1 MNNMTFDNDD
11 ETFTQIINE
20 LKPINKQY
28 SSISR
33 RINSFFKNQNINKLK
48 ENINKKIKIYDLYGI
63 HKEKKYETN
72 EFPYHY
78 IDLNKIDLMIK
89 NLSEMNKL
97 NYIKNKD
104 LEENNKNE
112 EKEKNK
118 NIKKKKK
125 IVKLPLNINQITADP
140 GRYNPNYNSIYKKP
154 FFPFFRKSN
163 VSFFDQFKK
172 KKIKQKINLNKT
184 TFSPLN
190 YYRNKKQFHLNSI
203 PNKFNKNNINK
214 HFNKSMDDFK
224 NNESQIKN
232 SISNNNSSNNIN
244 KKDFFQTEKVFLKK
258 KREKKIVL
266 KKRKSLSL
274 INYSKMIG
282 RKDLTDLNQNQN
294 DYSPKYNSI
303 LPHVRSFKMEN
314 KISFQNMKKNLL
326 NKLIR
331 NYNYSSD
338 YLVMQLKKEKHL

>member
-33 RINSFFKNQNINKLK
+33 RINSFFKNKNINKLK

-63 HKEKKYETN
+63 HKEKKYDTN

-118 NIKKKKK
+118 NNKKKKK

-140 GRYNPNYNSIYKKP
+140 GKYYPN
-154 FFPFFRKSN
+154 
-163 VSFFDQFKK
+163 
-172 KKIKQKINLNKT
+172 
-184 TFSPLN
+184 
-190 YYRNKKQFHLNSI
+190 
-203 PNKFNKNNINK
+203 
-214 HFNKSMDDFK
+214 
-224 NNESQIKN
+224 
-232 SISNNNSSNNIN
+232 
-244 KKDFFQTEKVFLKK
+244 
-258 KREKKIVL
+258 
-266 KKRKSLSL
+266 
-274 INYSKMIG
+274 
-282 RKDLTDLNQNQN
+282 
-294 DYSPKYNSI
+294 
-303 LPHVRSFKMEN
+303 
-314 KISFQNMKKNLL
+314 
-326 NKLIR
+326 
-331 NYNYSSD
+331 
-338 YLVMQLKKEKHL
+338 